1 MEDNRRY
8 KGTKRNTTPGHA
20 SNPKAPEMEDPGPVK
35 NSRTTA
41 LDEAGRDGD
50 IAIYWADFDA
60 IYRCARER
68 SNLYAIQI
76 LVPSSQFVTLLR
88 QCLYRSFLEVAMA
101 HGDPKKLCISPKG
114 HLRAPSWK
122 SVSLNYE

>member
-1 MEDNRRY
+1 
-8 KGTKRNTTPGHA
+8 
-20 SNPKAPEMEDPGPVK
+20 MEDPGPVK
-35 NSRTTA
+35 NSRTA
-41 LDEAGRDGD
+41 VLDEAGRDGD

-68 SNLYAIQI
+68 SNLYAIPI

-101 HGDPKKLCISPKG
+101 HGDPKKAPRCLELCISPKG
-114 HLRAPSWK
+114 HLRAPWK
-122 SVSLNYE
+122 SVSLNYEQS